1 MYFCL
6 KILQSEYIILIAVP
20 VLVVTGITLP
30 AIYGSGGYSGGG
42 FGGSG
47 FGDNV
52 ILAGIPINP
61 SASASRTLQV
71 TNTENPISIAVHI
84 ECDGQQPSTVYAI
97 GEEVKNPSGVVVNKN
112 QFNTTGAK
120 CNNDNNDNNNDND
133 NQLFSTFQPD
143 VQGQYTLIITNLSS
157 DPIRIGGIFGHLPY
171 R

>member
-6 KILQSEYIILIAVP
+6 KILQSEYIFLIAGAI
-20 VLVVTGITLP
+20 LFVTGIPLT
-30 AIYGSGGYSGGG
+30 AVYGSGGGG

-47 FGDNV
+47 FGNNV
-52 ILAGIPINP
+52 ILDGVSINP

-84 ECDGQQPSTVYAI
+84 ECNGQQPSTVYAI

-120 CNNDNNDNNNDND
+120 CNNNNNNDDDDDDD
-133 NQLFSTFQPD
+133 NNELFTTFQPD
-143 VQGQYTLIITNLSS
+143 MQGQYTLIITNLSS

>member
-1 MYFCL
+1 M
-6 KILQSEYIILIAVP
+6 LQSEYLILIAVP
-20 VLVVTGITLP
+20 VLVVTGITSP
-30 AIYGSGGYSGGG
+30 VVYGSGGGFSRG

-71 TNTENPISIAVHI
+71 TNTERPISVAVHI
-84 ECDGQQPSTVYAI
+84 ECDSQQPSTVYSI

-157 DPIRIGGIFGHLPY
+157 DPIRIGGIFGPLPS

>member
-30 AIYGSGGYSGGG
+30 AVYGSGGGYGGG

-47 FGDNV
+47 SGDNV

-84 ECDGQQPSTVYAI
+84 ECDSQQPSTVYAI

-120 CNNDNNDNNNDND
+120 CNNENENDNENE
-133 NQLFSTFQPD
+133 LFSTFQPD
-143 VQGQYTLIITNLSS
+143 AQGQYTLTITNLSP
-157 DPIRIGGIFGHLPY
+157 DPIRIGGIFGYLQY